1 MKRLSETKNSNSFE
15 MVSIDDNAPSPTT
28 PQALLSPHRQQ
39 REQSCIF
46 MSPRGRLVALAGYLM
61 ISGMSSLYFCL
72 VQAGLDKIEICESIA
87 GCLFYSTQGWPALG
101 EQSVDLLVMS
111 YISGTIS
118 VMGGLLGTFGIYAAY
133 KESSSKVR
141 LFARAW
147 WIMIGIFIGTTVM
160 TLFLTV
166 VHKTRFLDQCTLE
179 HDAILD
185 TSECGAMYYAA
196 LAGSLIGCLI
206 GVTMIWCYGEDV
218 VKYSI
223 ELENLKNKQRH
234 ANRED
239 LSNL

>member
-1 MKRLSETKNSNSFE
+1 
-15 MVSIDDNAPSPTT
+15 
-28 PQALLSPHRQQ
+28 
-39 REQSCIF
+39 
-46 MSPRGRLVALAGYLM
+46 
-61 ISGMSSLYFCL
+61 MSSLYFCL

-101 EQSVDLLVMS
+101 EQSVDLLAMS

-118 VMGGLLGTFGIYAAY
+118 VIGGLLGTFGIYAAF

-147 WIMIGIFIGTTVM
+147 WIMIGIFIGSTVM

-179 HDAILD
+179 HDAIMG

-223 ELENLKNKQRH
+223 ELENIKNKQRRV
-234 ANRED
+234 NRED
-239 LSNL
+239 ISNL